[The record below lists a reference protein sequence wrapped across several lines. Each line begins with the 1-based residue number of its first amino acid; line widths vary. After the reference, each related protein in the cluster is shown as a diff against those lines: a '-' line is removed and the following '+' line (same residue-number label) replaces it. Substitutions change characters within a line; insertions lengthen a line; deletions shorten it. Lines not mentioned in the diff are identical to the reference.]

1 MEEENIT
8 VPQNQIE
15 MHQETG
21 LFDQIEMW
29 HCISCTAVHKLHPQ
43 TRFDL
48 ANNVLT
54 NTQRN
59 MPQFF

>member
-48 ANNVLT
+48 AN
-54 NTQRN
+54 
-59 MPQFF
+59 

>member
-21 LFDQIEMW
+21 LFDLICFHATHKTQI
-29 HCISCTAVHKLHPQ
+29 CGTVYPVLLYTNFTLKLDSTWLIDVP
-43 TRFDL
+43 
-48 ANNVLT
+48 
-54 NTQRN
+54 
-59 MPQFF
+59 